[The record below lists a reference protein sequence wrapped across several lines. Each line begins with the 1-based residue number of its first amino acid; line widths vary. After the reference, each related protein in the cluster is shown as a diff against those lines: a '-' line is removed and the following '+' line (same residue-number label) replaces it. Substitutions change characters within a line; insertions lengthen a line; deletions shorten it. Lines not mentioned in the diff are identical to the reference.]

1 MKALGRLPRRGEA
14 VTLEG
19 LELRV
24 VRVDRRRI
32 DMLRVT
38 CPRDLPPPP
47 APAAD

>member
-1 MKALGRLPRRGEA
+1 
-14 VTLEG
+14 LED

-38 CPRDLPPPP
+38 CNRDLPKPP
-47 APAAD
+47 ASAAD